1 MRLTKHK
8 ASQDCFLRS
17 LIRERDGSTA
27 VIIAIGVS
35 VLAGM
40 WALSMDLG
48 RAWNL
53 DTELQNAA
61 DAAALA
67 CASQLD
73 QKAGART
80 RARLAAMG
88 GLVQNTQTFASDGA
102 GANVTI
108 AAGDIKFLVDL
119 TTRAEATSDGDA
131 NYCEVTAGPRTV
143 DFSFA
148 QLVLAQPSVS
158 PEAVAVAELS
168 SARCAIPPIF
178 ICNPEEPNP
187 FDAVARAGFGIT
199 LKSST
204 GGGLAAGNFG
214 LLALPAQP
222 NALLSANQ
230 IRDAWAR
237 VKPKVQCFAK
247 FVTTKPGQ
255 TTAIKQGLNMRF
267 DIFFMGNHQVPAGEF
282 PVKENKNYTPSMNS
296 VKGLT
301 KAGAQC
307 SYTHPQGWNKTA
319 QPYEGAPPSDALGF
333 PRDACAY
340 NGGSCDT
347 YAGGTNLGD
356 GIWDAVTYM
365 DVNHPGSTLNDV
377 PDLNGITEPTGKSR
391 YEVYEWEKA
400 TPNNLATAP
409 LESPAPICHTDPEQT
424 ALDRRVIY
432 AAVVNCGEIA
442 GTTEVVPDAW
452 IGLFLTEPMG
462 VYDGNNDLY
471 GEFIGPADEGNDVT
485 VRYILRLVE

>member
-1 MRLTKHK
+1 MMRLTKHK
-8 ASQDCFLRS
+8 ASLVRSLRS

-27 VIIAIGVS
+27 VIIALSAS

-73 QKAGART
+73 NKPGART

-88 GLVQNTQTFASDGA
+88 GLVQNEQTFASDGA
-102 GANVTI
+102 GDDVTI
-108 AAGDIKFLVDL
+108 TAGNIKFLVDL
-119 TTRAEATSDGDA
+119 TTRAEATSDADA
-131 NYCEVTAGPRTV
+131 NYCEVTTSPRTV
-143 DFSFA
+143 NFSFT
-148 QLVLAQPSVS
+148 QLVLAQSSVS
-158 PEAVAVAELS
+158 PQAVAVAELS
-168 SARCAIPPIF
+168 TARCAIPPIF

-199 LKSST
+199 LKEST
-204 GGGLAAGNFG
+204 GGGLAPGNFG
-214 LLALPAQP
+214 LLALPSPAG
-222 NALLSANQ
+222 AILSANE

-237 VKPKVQCFAK
+237 VKPKVQCFEK
-247 FVTTKPGQ
+247 MVTTKPGQ
-255 TTAIKQGLNMRF
+255 TTAIRQGLNMRF
-267 DIFFMGNHQVPAGEF
+267 DIFYMGNHQVPAGEL
-282 PVKENKNYTPSMNS
+282 PVEDNPNYTPSMNS

-301 KAGAQC
+301 KGGPQC
-307 SYTHPQGWNKTA
+307 AYSHPKGWNKPS
-319 QPYEGAPPSDALGF
+319 QPYEGTPPSDALGF

-347 YAGGTNLGD
+347 SVGGTNLGD

-365 DVNHPGSTLNDV
+365 AVNHPGASLADV
-377 PDLNGITEPTGKSR
+377 PDLNGLTEPTGNSR
-391 YEVYEWEKA
+391 YEVYEWEKV
-400 TPNNLATAP
+400 NGLATAP
-409 LESPAPICHTDPEQT
+409 PESPAPLCHTDPVQT
-424 ALDRRVIY
+424 DPDRRVIT
-432 AAVVNCGEIA
+432 AAVINCGGVS
-442 GTTEVVPDAW
+442 GTVEVEPIAW
-452 IGLFLTEPMG
+452 IDLFLTEPMG

-471 GEFIGPADEGNDVT
+471 GEIAGPSNQGSAV

>member
-1 MRLTKHK
+1 MRLRKHK
-8 ASQDCFLRS
+8 ASRVCSLRS

-27 VIIAIGVS
+27 VIIAISAS

-80 RARLAAMG
+80 RGRLAAMG
-88 GLVQNTQTFASDGA
+88 GLVQNTQTFANDGA
-102 GANVTI
+102 GDNVTI
-108 AAGDIKFLVDL
+108 TAGDIKFLVDL
-119 TTRAEATSDGDA
+119 TTRAEATSDADA
-131 NYCEVTAGPRTV
+131 NYCEVTTAPRTV

-158 PEAVAVAELS
+158 PQAVAVAELS
-168 SARCAIPPIF
+168 AARCAIPPIF

-187 FDAVARAGFGIT
+187 FDAAARAGFGIT
-199 LKSST
+199 LKESK
-204 GGGLAAGNFG
+204 GGGLAPGNFG
-214 LLALPAQP
+214 LLALPSPAG
-222 NALLSANQ
+222 AILSANE

-237 VKPKVQCFAK
+237 VKPKVQCFSK

-267 DIFFMGNHQVPAGEF
+267 DIYFPGTHQVPAGEP
-282 PVKENKNYTPSMNS
+282 PVQDNPTYTPSMNS

-301 KAGAQC
+301 KSGPLC
-307 SYTHPQGWNKTA
+307 NYSGSPKGWNKPS
-319 QPYEGAPPSDALGF
+319 QPYEGSPPSDAMGF

-347 YAGGTNLGD
+347 YAGGTNMGD

-365 DVNHPGSTLNDV
+365 NVNHPGATLNDV
-377 PDLNGITEPTGKSR
+377 PDLNGLTEPTGKSR

-400 TPNNLATAP
+400 NGLATAAP
-409 LESPAPICHTDPEQT
+409 ETPAPVCNSVAVQTDP
-424 ALDRRVIY
+424 DRRMIT
-432 AAVVNCGEIA
+432 AAVVNCGSLS
-442 GTTEVVPDAW
+442 GTTEVEPDDW

-471 GEFIGPADEGNDVT
+471 GEITGPMNQGSAV